1 MLSLIRSTIKFNL
14 FALAFTITLLSCDKE
29 KATPE
34 IKLKVYNGPLKFT
47 FVQGSIEKIFSAEKP
62 WESKM
67 LNYYNILKKD
77 SKWYMWY
84 NAFGKNEQDFSGSF
98 CFANSTNGKNWERVF
113 KSDSTNILISG
124 KQASGVSE
132 TFVFRDETDEANP
145 FKMICT
151 KLVNGGQKTFIYSSS
166 DGVDWKVSRE
176 LYNMLQDTQF
186 SVVNFKGD
194 YYIFSRY
201 NEFSNGYQRAIGL
214 SVINREM
221 KDLQHPRLLLRADP
235 NDPYKHIYN
244 NAASKIDS
252 AVLLFPTYYNST
264 TNGIQLKLIFTLNLK
279 DYYLVN
285 DKIYADLFPD
295 QKAKWAIV
303 SPGLV
308 PTGDEKSTY
317 WLYYYG
323 SPQTHDDFRYL
334 SKIDVNYYRIKLRIH
349 L

>member
-1 MLSLIRSTIKFNL
+1 MLSLIRSKIKFNL
-14 FALAFTITLLSCDKE
+14 FALVFIFTILSCTKE

-34 IKLKVYNGPLKFT
+34 VKLKAYTGPLKFT
-47 FVQGSIEKIFSAEKP
+47 FVQGSIEKIFSPEKP
-62 WESKM
+62 WELKM

-84 NAFGKNEQDFSGSF
+84 NSLGKGERAFNGSF

-113 KSDSTNILISG
+113 KNDSTNILISG
-124 KQASGVSE
+124 KQSSGVNE
-132 TFVFRDETDEANP
+132 TFVFHDETDVANP

-166 DGVDWKVSRE
+166 DGIDWKISRE
-176 LYNMLQDTQF
+176 LYDMLQDTQF
-186 SVVNFKGD
+186 SVVNSKGD

-221 KDLQHPRLLLRADP
+221 KDIQRPRLLLRADP

-244 NAASKIDS
+244 SAASKVDS
-252 AVLLFPTYYNST
+252 AVLLFPTYYNGS
-264 TNGIQLKLIFTLNLK
+264 TNGIQLKLILTMNLK
-279 DYYLVN
+279 DYYLISDN
-285 DKIYADLFPD
+285 IYADLFPD
-295 QKAKWAIV
+295 QNAKWAIV

-308 PTGDEKSTY
+308 PTGEDKNTY

-323 SPQTHDDFRYL
+323 SPHKHDDFMYL
-334 SKIDVNYYRIKLRIH
+334 STIDVSYYRIKLRIH